1 MASPDTKSSDTTTF
15 TEQRK
20 YLLSVAYRMTGSMS
34 DAEDLLQEAFL
45 RWQQATT
52 QEVRSPRA
60 FLTTVVV
67 RLALNHLDS
76 ARVRREQYVGEW
88 LPEPILTTSTHDPIE
103 LAESLTMAFLVL
115 LESLTPPERAVFL
128 LHEVFD
134 FSHTEIAA
142 ILDKTEAACRQL
154 LTRAKQAVRQR
165 RPRFEPQPGA
175 AQQLTQQFTTAMQTG
190 DLDTLMSLMHDD
202 ITAYSDGGGQ
212 TKAAIIP
219 ILGKDHVARFLTGI
233 TRKNGDSITRRFAE
247 INGQPGILAFNNGKV
262 RGAAVLDTDEG
273 RIRNIYLVVNPDKL
287 HHLPKEEEA

>member
-1 MASPDTKSSDTTTF
+1 MASPDTKSSDTNTF
-15 TEQRK
+15 TEHRK

-88 LPEPILTTSTHDPIE
+88 LPEPIVTTGTHDPVE

-142 ILDKTEAACRQL
+142 IVDKTEASCRQL
-154 LTRAKQAVRQR
+154 LTRAKQAIRQR

-212 TKAAIIP
+212 TKAAINP

-287 HHLPKEEEA
+287 HHLPKEEPS